1 MKKGLFRRHKPIFSR
16 TQRIAA
22 RRIALSLI
30 AISILVGITHFITQR
45 DYSTYA
51 DATNQTPQ
59 RLVNLNEIT
68 TAPEINNYT
77 PSDDIEDNGADLLS
91 ILKDRDF
98 DISIYNGTKD
108 KVLTASTNPD
118 NYIEYTGFID
128 RDDQLLAEIK
138 NLNIDEKKVEDH
150 KVYSFEIPTYFDT
163 TKDAA
168 AGDWKLLDTRSIIN
182 GWGRIVKKDDR
193 YILQFVF
200 DNTAKAIHI
209 SANYQFSTHM
219 RNLPAEGGEVNF
231 CFGGGKCLPLKIK
244 EEGPVDDI
252 KLEESCNWDDSYDA
266 RSGGLSG
273 KVKCDVTIT
282 NPTASTFT
290 GNINLNSGEDAFF
303 VFYGGWKSLQNDS
316 EFRKY
321 TLNIEKKAESS
332 SSYNTQHWS
341 RYGMP
346 NTSASMYSGDWRAN
360 SSTFEY
366 TYRITEDGEFQDR
379 TSYQYSNG
387 DTRYNTGTGCYIS
400 RNIDIAIT
408 ESKFYQLHIT
418 YWMEPEETTT
428 FFNITASMSYSTSNG
443 LSGTKTKSA
452 GTGRHT
458 SPYFGS
464 IQQQSL
470 GTAAT
475 SDLCHPFIT
484 GDCIDRTYNNSNII
498 GYKTEIDT
506 GGSRILTTQI
516 EPTSVNGIDNI
527 YYFYNMFKS
536 SSYSSTYLSYYL
548 KDALRIRM
556 TDKTT
561 SSSFDFNSYSSCQKD
576 FSYLKYKDPVLY
588 KSFVKT
594 YERERKTSGAYPLVC
609 YTTAPSSYYYA
620 DGQFNNFNSGI
631 YLVIWQDTIAEALEV
646 GSRMGHGYSSNYDSD
661 MFESYDRKPLGIKF
675 SLLGVANQRIDLQ
688 WFTYQRQLSRHVS
701 LPAPPYANQYVG
713 MTMASTTPLIGGA
726 TAIRDATMKEP
737 ATKAKMLETKATRLE
752 DGAIMWENWLDITD
766 LTYEWRASG
775 SQFTNSN
782 PYGNKHIQF
791 AVKLDDDQTL
801 TDTSKYYSWNGTQL
815 YPLGGKTNDLM
826 GIQQRNKT
834 TVRSGTLYYGRS
846 NDDPSTNNFTYYN
859 ECDAFSTRNNVSD
872 IFSPNLLSSSG
883 YNIYYTGGNCGKY
896 FGNESELSLNGKKY
910 LYYMYI
916 SEPTRYIDSNEVM
929 SEVELMLN
937 VGGTRRPLI
946 DALSQAGA
954 TAISPS
960 SSFSQQLDS
969 SSQKVYT
976 GKMTTQ
982 LSSTTSIDNKITQGT
997 YGNTWYHNGQTTY
1010 KVAFD
1015 GTMKVAEPW
1024 TGKTKDVNPAK
1035 YFKLR
1040 DIRYS
1045 LSNLNSNTSPERI
1058 AVLPGMTGAYSR
1070 YPLSLQTD
1078 CNIQEGKR
1086 YSYTDYQTLGAQN
1099 IFYRASNSLEVYIDY
1114 GQSGQSPENTN
1125 MSNGANVTFANLQ
1138 GVTDLSLYSD
1148 FEFDQESF
1156 RNNYPGY
1163 AYIDLTNTKVC
1174 TTPSYSNSNYTCE
1187 KFDKSSVSSDFAH
1200 IVIGPHI
1207 EAKTD
1212 DYPKTPYTHKY
1223 SGTALVGPQASDYVY
1238 ITNQIVE
1245 VGDSIG
1251 YRYGLK
1257 DKDNDSS
1264 NTTSSI
1270 IKEGENIALRK
1281 SSLYTIPVTKSAMPP
1296 DSNDTPALTI
1306 SPEAIREYASHM
1318 SYTNLN
1324 IYAKNTEDSSQPA
1337 IAIVKNGEV
1346 QPGWTVREATDS
1358 EIRGIAIPEDEVPLG
1373 SGGKTFNFHITKND
1387 GQIPANTQ
1395 FDITYDYTLDE
1406 DFRDSEY
1413 YHGGRLTITNQ
1424 LAIATANGDFKPSSG
1439 TCISVLYLDR
1449 GEASKT
1455 GNLMHQTDE
1464 DEKEKLKGKQSFFY
1478 SLMRRQGTAGKEN
1491 QLDSHWHDTLFIT
1504 ANLDEE
1510 QAEAE
1515 NKQYGDDKLNQ
1526 SWINLWYK
1534 HAVIKNWSLKY
1545 EDAPGST
1552 TPILNFNKTIDS
1564 DGNVTFTGANGV
1576 VVKVNTSNLQH
1587 NANDNTWSFDKVN
1600 SDTNEWNIE
1609 NYCHYNEKTSI
1620 AELVRNNILPHDTA
1634 NYGYCSG
1641 DLFEVDINR
1650 QEWQTRITVD
1660 YELEIDWSALFK
1672 EADEKGLP
1680 DLPRYAIINSA
1691 KMDSNQLWKN
1701 TGGWN
1706 YMDSFNGRLTKDSK
1720 VNGSSVDYNILLEVG
1735 PNGYS
1740 DLLLS
1745 DELTSKDGLAADV
1758 ENNTQIAIR
1767 HQQIKNFRLE
1777 DGDGRLLYKHDGVIS
1792 DTINIGNYN
1801 GFYKNAKLTLNGTLF
1816 DLSFEKV
1823 NADTELRIKYTAD
1836 LTLGDFVS
1844 DGGYLDKDISY
1855 SNKASAKSGR
1865 YTLDARSDAKIP
1877 ANLEPKITKTVANGE
1892 TARESKYNI
1901 KVDIGTYPSENIVIT
1916 DRLTYANMQIPESIK
1931 DYLSI
1936 TSLRIYSSN
1945 KDSEEKY
1952 LVFDSDKDNLTH
1964 LAELGWTFNT
1974 EFDIKKAGAYDFTLT
1989 YDNINKPLA
1998 ANTIYDIEYVMS
2010 FDADKYNS
2018 DNNPNNSFS
2027 WNLSNNATL
2036 TRDGVSKAINKS
2048 AANRSISTERSIEK
2062 TGRTYDITSGT
2073 QAGTKYTGWSVNVNL
2088 DTFLTYEELRQA
2100 QEDAQKEDVSDDE
2113 YIHIVDNFPV
2123 GTSSREGYS
2132 TFIRSINPYKTLT
2145 EGVDY
2150 KIVEDSK
2157 HIDIILLKPHD
2168 YPRMAMSFSTIF
2180 NTNSDGIE
2188 NSINVTYK
2196 KAQKESGTTSK
2207 KTPAARAI
2215 RRSGILRAYPKPAY
2229 KIELT
2234 KKLDGVLSKVPF
2246 KFEVREID
2254 RSGREISSGFNNIIT
2269 NDESGIARTDPIEN
2283 DLGTYYYKIREIN
2296 TGATDYRFDKSEYIA
2311 IVTANADEDDVTPTI
2326 DMRIINPDGTAVDKL
2341 EFNNISAK
2349 KQTTTDNPKPV
2360 NGDKNP
2366 FTVDHACY
2374 AFMVFGLMSSLGLA
2388 LWLHEIKR
2396 RR

>member
-1 MKKGLFRRHKPIFSR
+1 MKKGLFRRHKLIFSR
-16 TQRIAA
+16 AQKIAA
-22 RRIALSLI
+22 RRIALLLI
-30 AISILVGITHFITQR
+30 VISILVGITHFITQR

-51 DATNQTPQ
+51 DTTNQTPQ
-59 RLVNLNEIT
+59 HLVNLNEIT

-77 PSDDIEDNGADLLS
+77 PSDDIEDDGADLLS
-91 ILKDRDF
+91 ILKDKDF
-98 DISIYNGTKD
+98 EISIYNGTKH
-108 KVLTASTNPD
+108 KALAASTNPD
-118 NYIEYTGFID
+118 NYIEYTGFTD
-128 RDDQLLAEIK
+128 PADQLLTEIK

-150 KVYSFEIPTYFDT
+150 KVYNFEIPTYFDT
-163 TKDAA
+163 TKDAT
-168 AGDWKLLDTRSIIN
+168 AGDWKLLDTRSVIN

-209 SANYQFSTHM
+209 SADYQFSTHM

-244 EEGPVDDI
+244 EDAPVDNI
-252 KLEESCNWDDSYDA
+252 QLQESCSWDDSYDA
-266 RSGGLSG
+266 RSGGLGG
-273 KVKCDVTIT
+273 KVRCDLTIT

-290 GNINLNSGEDAFF
+290 GNINLNSGQNAFF
-303 VFYGGWKSLQNDS
+303 VFYGGWKALYGDS
-316 EFRKY
+316 QFRQY
-321 TLNIEKKAESS
+321 TLNIERKVESS
-332 SSYNTQHWS
+332 SSYNTQYWS
-341 RYGMP
+341 RYSMP
-346 NTSASMYSGDWRAN
+346 NTSASMYSGDWKNN

-366 TYRITEDGEFQDR
+366 TYRITEDGEFQDK
-379 TSYQYSNG
+379 TSYQSGGNTY
-387 DTRYNTGTGCYIS
+387 YNTSTGCYIS

-418 YWMEPEETTT
+418 YWMEPEETTS
-428 FFNITASMSYSTSNG
+428 FSNITASMRYSTNDG
-443 LSGTKTKSA
+443 FSGTKTTSA
-452 GTGRHT
+452 GTGRWT
-458 SPYFGS
+458 SPSFGS

-470 GTAAT
+470 GTAAYGN
-475 SDLCHPFIT
+475 LCHSFIT

-498 GYKTEIDT
+498 GYKATLDS

-536 SSYSSTYLSYYL
+536 ASSGGATLNYYL
-548 KDALRIRM
+548 KDALRIKM
-556 TDKTT
+556 TDKAT
-561 SSSFDFNSYSSCQKD
+561 SNNFDFNYDSACQPNFD
-576 FSYLKYKDPVLY
+576 YLKYKDPVLY

-594 YERERKTSGAYPLVC
+594 YERERKTSSAYPIVC
-609 YTTAPSSYYYA
+609 YTMAPSSYYYA
-620 DGQFNNFNSGI
+620 DGQFNTFNSGI
-631 YLVIWQDTIAEALEV
+631 YLVIWQDTVAEALEV
-646 GSRMGHGYSSNYDSD
+646 GNRMGHGSSSTYSSD

-688 WFTYQRQLSRHVS
+688 WFTNQRQLSRHIS
-701 LPAPPYANQYVG
+701 LSDSPNANQYVG
-713 MTMASTTPLIGGA
+713 MTMTSATPLMNGSTTTIS
-726 TAIRDATMKEP
+726 TSMKEP

-766 LTYEWRASG
+766 LAYTWQSSG
-775 SQFTNSN
+775 SQFTNSS
-782 PYGNKHIQF
+782 PYGNKHVQF
-791 AVKLDDDQTL
+791 AVKLGNNQTL
-801 TDTSKYYSWNGTQL
+801 TDASKSYHWNGTQL
-815 YPLGGKTNDLM
+815 YPSGGKTYDLM
-826 GIQQRNKT
+826 GMQQKT
-834 TVRSGTLYYGRS
+834 KSTVRSGTLYYGVRY
-846 NDDPSTNNFTYYN
+846 DTSTDRFSYYSG
-859 ECDAFSTRNNVSD
+859 CDAFNTRNNASD

-883 YNIYYTGGNCGKY
+883 YNMYYTGGNCGKY
-896 FGNESELSLNGKKY
+896 FGGESEISLNGKKY

-916 SEPTRYIDSNEVM
+916 SEPVGHVDSNEVM

-946 DALSQAGA
+946 DTLSQAGA

-976 GKMTTQ
+976 GKMAAQ
-982 LSSTTSIDNKITQGT
+982 LSSATSIDSRITQGT
-997 YGNTWYHNGQTTY
+997 YGNTWFHNGQTTY

-1045 LSNLNSNTSPERI
+1045 FSNLSSSINTERI

-1070 YPLSLQTD
+1070 YPLTLQRND
-1078 CNIQEGKR
+1078 NIQGGKR
-1086 YSYTDYQTLGAQN
+1086 YSYVDYQTLGAQN
-1099 IFYRASNSLEVYIDY
+1099 IFYRASNNFEVYIDY

-1125 MSNGANVTFANLQ
+1125 MSDGANVTFANLQ

-1156 RNNYPGY
+1156 RNDYPGY

-1174 TTPSYSNSNYTCE
+1174 ATPSYSNSNYTCK

-1207 EAKTD
+1207 EVKAD
-1212 DYPKTPYTHKY
+1212 DHPKTPYTHKY
-1223 SGTALVGPQASDYVY
+1223 SGTALVGPQASDYAY

-1257 DKDNDSS
+1257 DRDNNSS

-1281 SSLYTIPVTKSAMPP
+1281 SSLYTIPATKSAMLP
-1296 DSNDTPALTI
+1296 DSDDTPTLTI
-1306 SPEAIREYASHM
+1306 SPEAIQEYASHM

-1358 EIRGIAIPEDEVPLG
+1358 EIRGITIPEDEIPLG
-1373 SGGKTFNFHITKND
+1373 SGGKTFNFRITKND

-1439 TCISVLYLDR
+1439 TYISVLYLDR

-1464 DEKEKLKGKQSFFY
+1464 DEKGKLQGKQSFSY

-1534 HAVIKNWSLKY
+1534 HVVIKNWNLKY
-1545 EDAPGST
+1545 EDTPGST

-1576 VVKVNTSNLQH
+1576 VVKVNTSNLQYD
-1587 NANDNTWSFDKVN
+1587 ANDDTWSFDKVN

-1620 AELVRNNILPHDTA
+1620 AELVQNNVLPHDTA

-1641 DLFEVDINR
+1641 DLFDVDINR

-1680 DLPRYAIINSA
+1680 DLPRYAIINGA

-1701 TGGWN
+1701 TGGWD
-1706 YMDSFNGRLTKDSK
+1706 YMDSFNGRLTKDSE

-1745 DELTSKDGLAADV
+1745 DELTPKDGVAADV

-1777 DGDGRLLYKHDGVIS
+1777 DGDGRLLYKHNGVIS
-1792 DTINIGNYN
+1792 GTINIGSYN
-1801 GFYKNAKLTLNGTLF
+1801 GFYKNAKLTPNGTLF

-1836 LTLGDFVS
+1836 LTLGDFVG

-1855 SNKASAKSGR
+1855 SNNASAKSGR
-1865 YTLDARSDAKIP
+1865 YALNAKSDAKIP

-1892 TARESKYNI
+1892 TARESKYDI
-1901 KVDIGTYPSENIVIT
+1901 KVDIGAYPSESMVIT
-1916 DRLTYANMQIPESIK
+1916 DQLNYRNNPVPDSIK

-1945 KDSEEKY
+1945 KESEEKY
-1952 LVFDSDKDNLTH
+1952 LVFDSDKDNLAH
-1964 LAELGWTFNT
+1964 LAELGWAFNT
-1974 EFDIKKAGAYDFTLT
+1974 EFGIKKAGAYDFTLT
-1989 YDNINKPLA
+1989 YNNVNKPLA
-1998 ANTIYDIEYVMS
+1998 ANTVYDIEYVMS

-2018 DNNPNNSFS
+2018 DNNTSGSTS
-2027 WNLSNNATL
+2027 WTLSNNVTL
-2036 TRDGVSKAINKS
+2036 TRDGVSKAIDQS
-2048 AANRSISTERSIEK
+2048 AVNRSVSTEHSVQK
-2062 TGRTYDITSGT
+2062 TGSTYDITSGT
-2073 QAGTKYTGWSVNVNL
+2073 QAGAKCTSWSVNVNL
-2088 DTFLTYEELRQA
+2088 DTFLAYEELEQA
-2100 QEDAQKEDVSDDE
+2100 QEDAQKEDVSDEE

-2123 GTSSREGYS
+2123 GTSLREGYS
-2132 TFIRSINPYKTLT
+2132 IYVTSSNPYKSLT

-2150 KIVEDSK
+2150 KIIKDSK
-2157 HIDIILLKPHD
+2157 HIDIVPLKPHD
-2168 YPRMAMSFSTIF
+2168 YPKMAISFSTLF
-2180 NTNSDGIE
+2180 DTNSDGIE
-2188 NSINVTYK
+2188 NSINVIYK
-2196 KAQKESGTTSK
+2196 KAQKESGVTSK
-2207 KTPAARAI
+2207 KTPAARVI
-2215 RRSGILRAYPKPAY
+2215 RRSGILRAYSKPAY

-2254 RSGREISSGFNNIIT
+2254 RSGREISGGFNNIIA
-2269 NDESGIARTDPIEN
+2269 NDESGVARTDSIEN

-2311 IVTANADEDDVTPTI
+2311 IVTANADEDDVTPTV
-2326 DMRIINPDGTAVDKL
+2326 DMRIIKPDGTAVDKL

-2360 NGDKNP
+2360 NGGKNP

-2374 AFMVFGLMSSLGLA
+2374 AFIVFGSMTSLGLA